1 VSDIRV
7 GVFICHCG
15 ANIGGVVNVPE
26 VTEYASGLE
35 DVVCARHNLYTC
47 SDAGLRE
54 IKESINE
61 HNLNR
66 VVVASCTPRT
76 HEPLFRTTCE
86 EAGLNKFL
94 FEFVNI
100 RDQCSWVHAQEPEKA
115 TEKAKDLVR
124 MGVAK
129 SRLLEPMEDI
139 EIDVLPVAMV
149 IGGGVAGMS
158 AALSLADMGISSY
171 LVERES
177 QLGGMLNKLY
187 ALYPS
192 HIKAEEFINPVKEA
206 VLSNPKIEVMTSA
219 QIKDIRGFIGNY
231 DVEVDQDG
239 ADKSLKVGAIIVATG
254 SQVHIPEGK
263 YGYDGENVITQLE
276 LEQKLGEIDTRRE
289 TSDMG
294 QETSRRGD
302 LDSTVSSLRSPVSS
316 LKSVVMI
323 QCVGARS
330 EERQY
335 CSRVCCSA
343 AVKNSVLLKEVN
355 PSAQVFVLFRDVQT
369 YTSSFEDYY
378 FAARDRGVVFIRY
391 SKDRPPEIED
401 SIVRVYDELL
411 GAQLGIPYDLLVLS
425 TPLVPHDDAKE
436 LATMLKVPLDENGFF
451 LEAHVKLRPVDFATD
466 GIYLAGCAHWPA
478 HVGEVVSQ
486 AQAAA
491 SRAAIPLL
499 NGSVR
504 AEPIISNVNE
514 ELCIGCALCES
525 LCPFKAIQTEMTEAG
540 RKARVITASCK
551 GCGAC
556 GAACPQHAIS
566 MQHFTNAQIEA
577 QIDASLMAAD

>member
-1 VSDIRV
+1 MSDIRV

-26 VTEYASGLE
+26 VAEYASGLE

-54 IKESINE
+54 IKESIKE

-158 AALSLADMGISSY
+158 AASSLADMGISSY
-171 LVERES
+171 LVEREP

-192 HIKAEEFINPVKEA
+192 HIKAQEFINPLKEA

-219 QIKDIRGFIGNY
+219 QIKDIHGFIGNY

-239 ADKSLKVGAIIVATG
+239 AAKSLKVGAIVVATG
-254 SQVHIPEGK
+254 SQVHIPEGE
-263 YGYDGENVITQLE
+263 YGYNGENVITQLE
-276 LEQKLGEIDTRRE
+276 LEQILASESKP
-289 TSDMG
+289 SV
-294 QETSRRGD
+294 QD
-302 LDSTVSSLRSPVSS
+302 L
-316 LKSVVMI
+316 KNVVMI

-330 EERQY
+330 EERKY
-335 CSRVCCSA
+335 CSRICCTA
-343 AVKNSVLLKEVN
+343 AIKNSVLLKEAN
-355 PSAQVFVLFRDVQT
+355 PNVQVFVLFRDVQT

-391 SKDRPPEIED
+391 SKDRPPEIGD
-401 SIVRVYDELL
+401 SIVRVHDELL
-411 GAQLGIPYDLLVLS
+411 DAQLGIPYDLLVLS

-504 AEPIISNVNE
+504 AEPIVSSVNK
-514 ELCIGCALCES
+514 ELCIGCELCES
-525 LCPFKAIQTEMTEAG
+525 LCPFKAIQAEMTEVG

-577 QIDASLMAAD
+577 QIDAFLAAGA

>member
-1 VSDIRV
+1 MSDIRI
-7 GVFICHCG
+7 GVFVCHCG

-35 DVVCARHNLYTC
+35 DVVCASHNLYTC

-61 HNLNR
+61 HKLNR

-129 SRLLEPMEDI
+129 SRLLEPMEEI

-149 IGGGVAGMS
+149 IGGGIAGMS

-171 LVERES
+171 LVEREA
-177 QLGGMLNKLY
+177 QLGGLLNKLY

-219 QIKDIRGFIGNY
+219 QIKDIHGFIGNY
-231 DVEVDQDG
+231 NLEVQQDG
-239 ADKSLKVGAIIVATG
+239 IVKNLEVGAIVVATG
-254 SQVHIPEGK
+254 SQVHIPEGR
-263 YGYDGENVITQLE
+263 YGYNGKNVITQLE
-276 LEQKLGEIDTRRE
+276 LEQKLGEIDMRCE

-302 LDSTVSSLRSPVSS
+302 LDSTVSS

-343 AVKNSVLLKEVN
+343 AVKNSVLLKEAN
-355 PSAQVFVLFRDVQT
+355 PNAQVFVLFRDVQT

-378 FAARDRGVVFIRY
+378 FAARDKGVIFIRY
-391 SKDRPPEIED
+391 SKDRPPEIGD

-425 TPLVPHDDAKE
+425 TPLVPHDDARE

-504 AEPIISNVNE
+504 AEPIISSVNE

-540 RKARVITASCK
+540 RKAHVITASCK

-577 QIDASLMAAD
+577 QIDASLMTGV